1 MHFSTYYG
9 TDYLVFASKFILSGA
24 VQTYPFSLKTQKFF
38 FSPFFKNCLSTRRVF
53 ASFLSVQMC
62 PFPFESAKAFS
73 VFDNFSVHTWR
84 FWYCDIIVFKK
95 FRFQESTRKHENSAI
110 TGEPISSEKFH
121 FCIILRYFDQ
131 GCLSFVIIWLHSFAD
146 GNSSKVVTGWQKY
159 RNPQSRNWK
168 IVKQ

>member
-1 MHFSTYYG
+1 MYYG

-24 VQTYPFSLKTQKFF
+24 VQTYPFSSKTQKFF
-38 FSPFFKNCLSTRRVF
+38 FLRFSKIVF
-53 ASFLSVQMC
+53 PHVEFLCRFC
-62 PFPFESAKAFS
+62 PSRCVRFRLKAQKLFPF
-73 VFDNFSVHTWR
+73 FDNFSVHTWR

-95 FRFQESTRKHENSAI
+95 FRFQEPTRKHENSAI
-110 TGEPISSEKFH
+110 TRAPISSEKFH

-146 GNSSKVVTGWQKY
+146 GNSSKVVTGWRKY

-168 IVKQ
+168 ID